1 MPDVRLL
8 VACRQV
14 LVDTFSNA
22 ASAIGILDS
31 LTLASVPAV
40 LPGLMVLAVLEKRNG
55 DEDTFPANVT
65 VRLNGAV
72 LASSPGSVS
81 FAGQR
86 MARIVADLGNL
97 VLATHGELRFSLET
111 PREESLGEYVVA
123 IEPPVPNLFER
134 HSENKGATSN

>member
-14 LVDTFSNA
+14 IVDTFSNA
-22 ASAIGILDS
+22 ASAVGILDS
-31 LTLASVPAV
+31 LTLASVPTV
-40 LPGLMVLAVLEKRNG
+40 LPSLMVLAVLEKRDG
-55 DEDTFPANVT
+55 DEETLPANIK
-65 VRLNGAV
+65 VRLDGAI
-72 LASSPGSVS
+72 LQSSTGSVN

-86 MARIVADLGNL
+86 MARIVANLGNL
-97 VLATHGELRFSLET
+97 VLPAHGELRFSLET

-123 IEPPVPNLFER
+123 IEPPVPNLFEP